1 MSNISI
7 DGLPRPT
14 LDDVAL
20 VVVGH
25 LAEDGLFVL
34 QDGGRVVEYCAVNG
48 VWSSVLVC
56 LR

>member
-14 LDDVAL
+14 LDDVAV

-48 VWSSVLVC
+48 V
-56 LR
+56 